1 MQMINH
7 KPCRFRIP
15 AYTLWL
21 CLAAPSLCYANIGV
35 PMIFVTLPMMVVALL
50 PIIIIET
57 VLATPYLKIPFRFL
71 LRLIARAN
79 LFSTFVGIP
88 ITWFL
93 LVVLERASGGGGA
106 SNLNVPESRL
116 LAVTRDAPWL
126 VPYEKQL
133 FWMVPTAQLVLLIPF
148 FFASWWVEYFI
159 IRRDIFNTDWDTD
172 KRTIR
177 RAVRNINFV
186 SYSGLAI
193 YILVRMYLR

>member
-93 LVVLERASGGGGA
+93 LALVGSVRKTIILDG
-106 SNLNVPESRL
+106 SNCATCTTHS
-116 LAVTRDAPWL
+116 
-126 VPYEKQL
+126 L
-133 FWMVPTAQLVLLIPF
+133 FLRVMV
-148 FFASWWVEYFI
+148 
-159 IRRDIFNTDWDTD
+159 
-172 KRTIR
+172 
-177 RAVRNINFV
+177 
-186 SYSGLAI
+186 G
-193 YILVRMYLR
+193 